1 MASLA
6 ASDAN
11 RVVVALPAGS
21 ASLVRIA
28 GLAVLC
34 AATLVAPALLLVWMP
49 IVLGV
54 PHVAS
59 DIRYLVLPLPR
70 RQVALAIGAC
80 AVLVAL
86 KVAGLVAGIS
96 LLRAE
101 AIVVATWLVVMLV
114 FERPRR
120 QHVLERHARHRPR
133 ALDGHASRWPVC
145 ASLTWLL
152 VAGAGLAIVALP
164 FQFAVVAAFA
174 HNFVAVIA
182 WLVVQRPARRHALA
196 IITAIGAAVVVL
208 LAVGPAVASMT
219 GGDASPWLTIDGA
232 ASRMF
237 AGVPAPTARALL
249 IAFAFLQAV
258 HYAIWL
264 HWIPSGSAARMGTK
278 PWLCVAATTL
288 AVIAAALVDAA
299 WARTTYLALATF
311 HIYLELVVLGVRG
324 ARRYL

>member
-6 ASDAN
+6 ASGAN

-70 RQVALAIGAC
+70 RQVVLAIGAC
-80 AVLVAL
+80 AALVVLKATSL
-86 KVAGLVAGIS
+86 ASGIS

-101 AIVVATWLVVMLV
+101 AIVVASWLVVMLA
-114 FERPRR
+114 
-120 QHVLERHARHRPR
+120 LERGGPLHALQRHGAARPAAR
-133 ALDGHASRWPVC
+133 ASR
-145 ASLTWLL
+145 AWLL
-152 VAGAGLAIVALP
+152 VVGAGIAIVMLP
-164 FQFAVVAAFA
+164 FQFAVVAAFS
-174 HNFVAVIA
+174 HNLVAVIA
-182 WLVVQRPARRHALA
+182 WLVVRRPTWRHAVA
-196 IITAIGAAVVVL
+196 ILTAIAAAVAVL
-208 LAVGPAVASMT
+208 LAIGPTVASMT
-219 GGDASPWLTIDGA
+219 GGDASRWLTIDGA
-232 ASRMF
+232 ASMMF
-237 AGVPAPTARALL
+237 AGVPADTARALL

-264 HWIPSGSAARMGTK
+264 RWIPSGSPAPMRSAA
-278 PWLCVAATTL
+278 WLCVAVATL

-311 HIYLELVVLGVRG
+311 HIYLELVVLGVRA